1 MRIPIDRESAT
12 PIYKQ
17 IIQFLRDEIESGALL
32 AETRLP
38 STRSLAESLGVNRIT
53 VTNAYAEL
61 EAEGLIYGKT
71 GSGFYVAELM
81 LPQMRMNTG
90 PATSTDWPLWQ
101 QSLLSR
107 GWTPVMG
114 ESERL
119 AHTVESP
126 DLISFSQGISDFR
139 LIPADDIRKAIQAVL
154 RRDGVDAM
162 GYGDRTGYPPLRETI
177 SHILASQ
184 GVPTH
189 PDSIL
194 ITSGSQQAV
203 ALVAH
208 LLLRPGDV
216 VLVESPSY
224 IGVIDLFRSMDV
236 RLLGIPIDEQGMRMD
251 ALEDA
256 LRNVNPKLIYT
267 IPTFNNP
274 TGVCLSSQRRRQMI
288 ALADRYNTPIL
299 EDDFAGDLRYEGR
312 AQPAL
317 KALDPGGLVIY
328 VSTFSKMLA
337 PGLRLGFLAADGPV
351 YERLVACKQA
361 YDLATSNLIQR
372 ALEAYITV
380 GRYQAHLRR
389 ACQVYG
395 NRRDAMITA
404 LSKYLPAEVSW
415 IKPQGG
421 LFVWLKLPDELS
433 TNELYP
439 LAGEEKVSFAPG
451 SLFYPGA
458 RHQPYMRLNFVAH
471 PVDVIEEGVS
481 RLGRAVERLIAQ
493 KQGGRQNNKIPIQ
506 SDRKIQNLEV

>member
-1 MRIPIDRESAT
+1 MRIPIDRQSTT
-12 PIYKQ
+12 PIYRQ
-17 IIQFLRDEIESGALL
+17 IIQFLREEIQSGALQ

-61 EAEGLIYGKT
+61 EAEGLIYGIT
-71 GSGFYVAELM
+71 GSGYYVAELTPAQ
-81 LPQMRMNTG
+81 LRTKLG

-107 GWTPVMG
+107 GWKPVMS
-114 ESERL
+114 ESDRL
-119 AHTVESP
+119 ARTVDSP
-126 DLISFSQGISDFR
+126 DLISFAQGISDFR
-139 LIPADDIRKAIQAVL
+139 LIPADDIRKAIQVVL

-184 GVPTH
+184 GVPTQ

-224 IGVIDLFRSMDV
+224 LGVIDLFRSMDV
-236 RLLGIPIDEQGMRMD
+236 RLLGIPIDEQGMRID
-251 ALEDA
+251 ALEEA
-256 LRNVNPKLIYT
+256 LHTSQPKLIYT

-274 TGVCLSSQRRRQMI
+274 TGVCLSSQRRRQLI

-299 EDDFAGDLRYEGR
+299 EDDFAGDLRYDGR
-312 AQPAL
+312 TQPAL
-317 KALDPGGLVIY
+317 KALDPCGRVIY

-337 PGLRLGFLAADGPV
+337 PGLRLGFLAADGPI
-351 YERLVACKQA
+351 YERLVACKRA
-361 YDLATSNLIQR
+361 NDLATSNLIQR

-395 NRRDAMITA
+395 SRRDVMMSA
-404 LSKYLPAEVSW
+404 LSKHMPAGASW

-421 LFVWLKLPDELS
+421 LFVWLKLPDDLS

-439 LAGEEKVSFAPG
+439 LAGEEKVTFAPG

-458 RHQPYMRLNFVAH
+458 RHQPYMRLNFVAN
-471 PVDVIEEGVS
+471 PADMIEEGVR
-481 RLGRAVERLIAQ
+481 RLGLAVERLMAHQ
-493 KQGGRQNNKIPIQ
+493 Q
-506 SDRKIQNLEV
+506 SDRQDKRIPTRSGDKIENLEV

>member
-1 MRIPIDRESAT
+1 MRIPIDRQNTT

-17 IIQFLRDEIESGALL
+17 IIQFIREEIQCGALL

-71 GSGFYVAELM
+71 GSGYYVVDLM
-81 LPQMRMNTG
+81 PAQIRRAMS

-107 GWTPVMG
+107 GWTPVMN
-114 ESERL
+114 ETDQL
-119 AHTVESP
+119 AKTIQSP

-139 LIPADDIRKAIQAVL
+139 LIPADDIRKAIQTVL

-162 GYGDRTGYPPLRETI
+162 GYGDRAGYPPLRETI

-184 GVPTH
+184 GVPTQ

-224 IGVIDLFRSMDV
+224 IGVIDLFRSMDI
-236 RLLGIPIDEQGMRMD
+236 RLLGIPIDEHGMRMD
-251 ALEDA
+251 ALEEA
-256 LRNVNPKLIYT
+256 LRTSHPKLIYT

-274 TGVCLSSQRRRQMI
+274 TGVCLSGQRRRQLI

-299 EDDFAGDLRYEGR
+299 EDDFAGDLRYDGR

-317 KALDPGGLVIY
+317 KALDPGGRVIY
-328 VSTFSKMLA
+328 ISTFSKMLA

-351 YERLVACKQA
+351 YERLVAYKRA
-361 YDLATSNLIQR
+361 NDLATSNLIQR

-395 NRRDAMITA
+395 GRRDVMLSA
-404 LSKYLPAEVSW
+404 LSEHMPAEANW

-421 LFVWLKLPDELS
+421 LFVWFKLPDELS
-433 TNELYP
+433 ANELYP
-439 LAGEEKVSFAPG
+439 LAAEEKVTFAPG
-451 SLFYPGA
+451 SFFYPGA
-458 RHQPYMRLNFVAH
+458 RHQPYMRLNFVAN
-471 PVDVIEEGVS
+471 PAEVIEEGVR
-481 RLGRAVERLIAQ
+481 RLGRAVERLMAQ
-493 KQGGRQNNKIPIQ
+493 QHIGRQSEMRREQKAKAEDLFKI
-506 SDRKIQNLEV
+506 